1 MDYKQE
7 LKKILAYLKQERDE
21 INLKLHLG
29 EQELRD
35 EMEDLEKQ
43 WPELRQRG
51 DKVLSAAD
59 ESSEDVVAALSLLGN
74 EIKASY
80 EKIRDSLKG

>member
-7 LKKILAYLKQERDE
+7 LEKILAYLKQERDE

-29 EQELRD
+29 QQELRD
-35 EMEDLEKQ
+35 EMADLEKQ
-43 WPELRQRG
+43 WQELRQRG
-51 DKVLSAAD
+51 GRVLNAAD
-59 ESSEDVVAALSLLGN
+59 ESSEDVAAALTLLGN

-80 EKIRDSLKG
+80 EKIKDSLKG

>member
-43 WPELRQRG
+43 WQELRQRG

>member
-1 MDYKQE
+1 VDYKQE

-43 WPELRQRG
+43 WQELRQRG